1 MSNQMLIYSTQNT
14 FVVPCLHVALLPI
27 YGTVL
32 SLFIYNTDHDS
43 FHQCS
48 VHTSHGTIGPYHRPP
63 RCRKLS
69 MNWAYGPSGRIET
82 VARLWSLI
90 VITWYLLYA
99 VFFWDDPEYFCS
111 ALPTKVIG
119 NVTVGSPPIFYSVF
133 HCSCVLSSIVWNIQR
148 RIMACPW
155 NVGKWHHSISLP
167 L

>member
-43 FHQCS
+43 FHQRS

-99 VFFWDDPEYFCS
+99 VFFEMTLNTFVVPCLQRS
-111 ALPTKVIG
+111 LAT
-119 NVTVGSPPIFYSVF
+119 SPLDHPRFSIQCFIVFVSYLLSFEIF
-133 HCSCVLSSIVWNIQR
+133 N
-148 RIMACPW
+148 AE
-155 NVGKWHHSISLP
+155 
-167 L
+167 